1 MHVHAL
7 PQVCGGVRATLLIL
21 LTKMWGSSKLR
32 LAHSVALDAMGHQH
46 GVDPAVEPVESGLP
60 GIGGCGFE
68 GCLAQQH
75 TDCFLE
81 WCAVQAEPS
90 LTHGMYLVASASL
103 KEQGSSN
110 VMLDIKLHHTVLCP
124 M

>member
-1 MHVHAL
+1 
-7 PQVCGGVRATLLIL
+7 
-21 LTKMWGSSKLR
+21 MWGSSKLP
-32 LAHSVALDAMGHQH
+32 LDATGHQH
-46 GVDPAVEPVESGLP
+46 GVDPAVEPVEGGLP

-110 VMLDIKLHHTVLCP
+110 VMLDIKLHHTVLCALP
-124 M
+124 KRHDTKVNETRLY

>member
-1 MHVHAL
+1 
-7 PQVCGGVRATLLIL
+7 
-21 LTKMWGSSKLR
+21 MWGSSKLR

-46 GVDPAVEPVESGLP
+46 GVEPAVEPVEGGLP

-90 LTHGMYLVASASL
+90 LTHGTYVGASASL
-103 KEQGSSN
+103 KEQGSSG
-110 VMLDIKLHHTVLCP
+110 
-124 M
+124 